1 MKFHTLF
8 THKIT
13 SKHKSFFY
21 ETKLRYMSQN
31 VRFEEAAFAI
41 IIIVKTAVFCA
52 TALMNSGILI
62 LYITL
67 YSSYQFY
74 I

>member
-1 MKFHTLF
+1 MKFHTLLF
-8 THKIT
+8 THKKT

-31 VRFEEAAFAI
+31 VRFEEAVFS
-41 IIIVKTAVFCA
+41 IIVKTAVFCV

-62 LYITL
+62 LYIAL
-67 YSSYQFY
+67 YISYQFY